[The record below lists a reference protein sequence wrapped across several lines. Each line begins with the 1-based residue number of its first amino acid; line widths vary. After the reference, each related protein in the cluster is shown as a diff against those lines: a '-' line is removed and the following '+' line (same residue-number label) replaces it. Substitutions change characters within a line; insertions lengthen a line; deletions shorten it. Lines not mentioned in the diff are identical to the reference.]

1 MNCIVVADQ
10 NWAIGKD
17 NGLLVHL
24 PGELKYYKEKTL
36 GKVIIIGRKTLE
48 SFPGGKPLPGRTNI
62 VLTGNPEYK
71 NENCIVCCGLDELNR
86 TVSDYDDED
95 IFVCGG
101 AMIYDL
107 MLDRCDKVFVT
118 KIYDT
123 FEADR
128 YFRNMDEDEDFL
140 MTWESDPIEENGLTY
155 RFTLYERK

>member
-95 IFVCGG
+95 IFVSGG

>member
-24 PGELKYYKEKTL
+24 PGDLKYYKEKTL

-95 IFVCGG
+95 IFVSGG

>member
-24 PGELKYYKEKTL
+24 PGDLKYYKEKTL

-86 TVSDYDDED
+86 TVAYYDDED
-95 IFVCGG
+95 IFVSGG